1 MALTRLQNI
10 ISSVEGRILYV
21 NPDDFDATDAIDNK
35 GNSPLRPFKTIARA
49 VLEVARYSYV
59 SAGNADD
66 KFDQFTIMLYPGDH
80 IVDNRPGSYAY
91 GIDGNGN
98 YVGELASV
106 PFSAG
111 PVAGQYGWSDTTKQY
126 GDLYKIT
133 NSVRGGLIIPRG
145 VSLIGLDLRKTKVR
159 PKFIPNG
166 GSNSVTGTTQVS
178 YTASNVNPNEL
189 TITGVTNGPDGV
201 DNINDLII
209 GSSFKKGVA
218 GYSIISQF
226 TATAANNATTYDPAT
241 GELVLD
247 IGSHSLTTDNS
258 IRIALNSLTFRC
270 QQDSFGTDHTY
281 PRLSDPAYDRTINI
295 QSVTATTITVNVGTG
310 GTGQSLHQFQ
320 SGTTGGITAV
330 DTSLKISEGTVITDV
345 SCNTGS
351 SSITVGISKPH
362 GYTATDVSNS
372 TNIGSGVTVDLPYE
386 DDNSRTALFRITGGC
401 YFWQFSIFDG
411 DPQGVYRETSVKP
424 QTNWTLTDDIQFS
437 HTKLTVFEYAS
448 LHDLKYFYRK
458 VSDVVSVISCEK
470 IEAKIQENRIVGALA
485 DAVDIKSVT
494 RNNNVITVNLDQ
506 DLEITSGNFV
516 AIRGTISSDS
526 TTNGYYIGQR
536 QVATVNTRSQFTF
549 NITPASVTALD
560 GLENSVPGD
569 DDPSSSGFQVSYSA
583 ANGNAPTAEVQVEID
598 TVESASPYIFN
609 VSLRSVYGI
618 CGMHADGSRATGFKS
633 MVVAQYTGISLQ
645 KDDTAFL
652 KYREGSNNF
661 TAQIGTE
668 SLHTD
673 PEAIYNPLQRSYH
686 VKASNRAVIQ
696 AVSVFAV
703 GYADHFI
710 AEDGGDMSI
719 TNSNSNF
726 GMNAMRSIGFSDQS
740 FNKDALGK
748 ITHII
753 PPRNVESNPSNSY
766 YESINAPKTQGYTT
780 RIYLSGRDN
789 FLGITSGGSNFTA
802 GNVTVNDPSGNAR
815 TVVLGVS
822 NGVVTSASFQGGVY
836 GSFQPGDEIVIPTNA
851 ADGVGLDCV
860 LAVGDGLTKK
870 VGKFTIG
877 DRVLDK
883 DGSTITDKIF
893 VPLFA
898 NSSAPST
905 SEQSAEINPVNGNI
919 FDYDSATLSD
929 TAGGWYLNV
938 NSGASNEIYA
948 AMNGNSKYGV
958 ATISTTPT
966 SYIKRIV
973 DERVD
978 DDKIYRLR
986 YVTQTESGLATDPTP
1001 SFPQRGYV
1009 LQVKRG
1015 PGIRG
1020 RGDRFTD
1027 GANLLLLNKYFLAHE
1042 AIARWIGDNPGQ
1054 TELNTT
1060 GHRTSCIDD
1069 LVNII
1074 EAVAYNLRFGGNDQV
1089 VFAADKY
1096 VSDQYGTSGIFN
1108 DRDEAAEIINIYLKP
1123 LMTFVINNGNTNA
1136 PVNTP
1141 DIGSIENNNESGDNA
1156 AKYNLGNIV
1165 SFVPISGEEQ
1175 LTTPFGGCTNVRDAS
1190 FTLLDIVITALGSD
1204 AGGAGTVPTSVTP
1217 EQAGI
1222 TYNRISGHEYND
1234 VYYVYEVE
1242 EVTPFQKA
1250 TSTTAEVPGVYYLT
1264 VLKGSIPVNTTVLP
1278 GNNFKLSQNI
1288 DNVYPVIDI
1297 DNIVNDPIIA
1307 DSVADPITIGVVN
1320 TTTGLNSN
1328 DVVPDTSFSITKE
1341 SLSYFF
1347 DEYLNNELEWNWTNP
1362 VTATSKLEH
1371 YYINNGNQINNSH
1384 ILEET
1389 DFVSGIG
1396 NGEIRKIPIN
1406 PRRPTDTLEVEL
1418 RRPSTIRSGNHTFE
1432 YVGFGPGNYST
1443 GFPIKQNKVLN
1454 ADEVKYSQ
1462 SLKEQGGIA
1471 FYSGLNSQGDLYI
1484 GNTVINAVTGKT
1496 TENQISELDTLTIKD
1511 NLTVIGGSGNT
1522 ITSTFQGPVSFLKGT
1537 TFDTQD
1543 NFFSGVKIRNP
1554 DGIVSTI
1561 LNRNSGA
1568 LPATGDSSDGDIV
1581 LNTQAEDGGNI
1592 GWVYEGTEWRE
1603 SGIIGTERIHSY
1615 KNSNNYT
1622 LNVGSDN
1629 GVAGTAFNENY
1640 DLDVTTNQRIGTHLD
1655 IGVGV
1660 SDALPG
1666 ISSTKEY
1673 RLHIDQSWTDP
1684 SKTYKPID
1692 IYIDS
1697 TPTGAADSKI
1707 IEATVGTDTKF
1718 SVDVDG
1724 NVTIPTTSTYGLSGK
1739 AFSTT
1744 ITIGSVANTAQNTDT
1759 VTLLDGQGGNPSP
1772 LSINVARYQGGAEI
1786 SSVVRTFGVRLT
1798 NNIGSFVYFGA
1809 SSGTPHQAASPRD
1822 ADIGGIGN
1830 IADFNSRSMVVFL
1843 NGVIQQPYIDYHF
1856 DGSFL
1861 YFDSSIAQGS
1871 RIDIRCLAN

>member
-98 YVGELASV
+98 YVGELAPV

-145 VSLIGLDLRKTKVR
+145 VSLIGLDLRKTKIR

-247 IGSHSLTTDNS
+247 IGPHSLTTDNS
-258 IRIALNSLTFRC
+258 IRIAVESLTFSC
-270 QQDSFGTDHTY
+270 TQGGGTYDY
-281 PRLSDPAYDRTINI
+281 PRTTDPVYDKTINI
-295 QSVTATTITVNVGTG
+295 QAVDQAGGTITVNVGTG
-310 GTGQSLHQFQ
+310 GTGQSPHTFI

-330 DTSLKISEGTVITDV
+330 DTSLKIPEGTVITDV
-345 SCNTGS
+345 SCDTGS

-362 GYTATDVSNS
+362 SYNATDVSNS
-372 TNIGSGVTVDLPYE
+372 TNIGTGITVDLPYE

-401 YFWQFSIFDG
+401 YFWQFTIFDG
-411 DPQGVYRETSVKP
+411 DPQGVYRETTVKP
-424 QTNWTLTDDIQFS
+424 QTNWTLTSDVQYS
-437 HTKLTVFEYAS
+437 HTKLTVFEFAS
-448 LHDLKYFYRK
+448 LHDLKSFYRK
-458 VSDVVSVISCEK
+458 VSDVISVISCEK

-485 DAVDIKSVT
+485 DAVDITSVT

-516 AIRGTISSDS
+516 AIRGTINTDGP
-526 TTNGYYIGQR
+526 TNGYYIGQR
-536 QVATVNTRSQFTF
+536 QVASVNTRSQFTY
-549 NITPASVTALD
+549 IISDAAVDALD
-560 GLENSVPGD
+560 LVET
-569 DDPSSSGFQVSYSA
+569 DDPNDPATGYQVTYNSPS
-583 ANGNAPTAEVQVEID
+583 AEVQVEID

-645 KDDTAFL
+645 KDDTAFF
-652 KYREGSNNF
+652 KYRPSSNNF
-661 TAQIGTE
+661 TGTQGTE

-673 PEAIYNPLQRSYH
+673 PEAIYKPLQRSYH

-753 PPRNVESNPSNSY
+753 PPRNVESTLSNSY
-766 YESINAPKTQGYTT
+766 YESIDAPKTQGYAT

-789 FLGITSGGSNFTA
+789 FLGITSGGSNFT
-802 GNVTVNDPSGNAR
+802 GGTGVGVTVTDPSGNSK
-815 TVVLGVS
+815 TVLLNES
-822 NGVVTSASFQGGVY
+822 NGVIVGASFDNNDY

-851 ADGVGLDCV
+851 VDGVGLDCV

-877 DRVLDK
+877 SRVLDK
-883 DGSTITDKIF
+883 DGSDITDKIF

-898 NSSAPST
+898 SSSASST
-905 SEQSAEINPVNGNI
+905 SEKSAEINPVGGNI
-919 FDYDSATLSD
+919 FDYDPTTLSD
-929 TAGGWYLNV
+929 TAGGWYINV
-938 NSGASNEIYA
+938 TSGTSNEIYT

-958 ATISTTPT
+958 STISTTPT

-1042 AIARWIGDNPGQ
+1042 AIARWIGDNPGK
-1054 TELNTT
+1054 TELASAD
-1060 GHRTSCIDD
+1060 HRTSCIDD
-1069 LVNII
+1069 IVNVI
-1074 EAVAYNLRFGGNDQV
+1074 EAIAYNLRFGGNDQV
-1089 VFAADKY
+1089 VFAGDKY
-1096 VSDQYGTSGIFN
+1096 VNPSTPGYNGITG
-1108 DRDEAAEIINIYLKP
+1108 DRDEAAEIFNNYLKP
-1123 LMTFVINNGNTNA
+1123 LMTYVINNGRTST

-1141 DIGSIENNNESGDNA
+1141 DIGSIENNNESGANDT
-1156 AKYNLGNIV
+1156 KYNLNPIV
-1165 SFVPISGEEQ
+1165 NFVPISGTGDGITGEEQ
-1175 LTTPFGGCTNVRDAS
+1175 LTNALGGCTNVRDAA

-1204 AGGAGTVPTSVTP
+1204 AGGPGTVPTSVTP

-1362 VTATSKLEH
+1362 VTATSELEH
-1371 YYINNGNQINNSH
+1371 YYINNGNQTSNSH

-1389 DFVSGIG
+1389 DFISGIG

-1522 ITSTFQGPVSFLKGT
+1522 ITSTFQGPVSFLKQT

-1543 NFFSGVKIRNP
+1543 NFFSGIKIRNP

-1561 LNRNSGA
+1561 LNRNVGA
-1568 LPATGDSSDGDIV
+1568 LPATGDSTVGDLV
-1581 LNTQAEDGGNI
+1581 LNTDTEDGGNI
-1592 GWVYEGTEWRE
+1592 GWMYEGSEWRE

-1629 GVAGTAFNENY
+1629 GVAGTDFNENY

-1655 IGVGV
+1655 IGVDT

-1666 ISSTKEY
+1666 ISSTKEF
-1673 RLHIDQSWTDP
+1673 RLHINQSWTDS

-1692 IYIDS
+1692 IAIDS
-1697 TPTGAADSKI
+1697 TPIGAVDSKI
-1707 IEATVGTDTKF
+1707 IEATVGNDSKF

-1724 NVTIPTTSTYGLSGK
+1724 NVTIPTTSSYGLSGK

-1744 ITIGSVANTAQNTDT
+1744 ITVVEPNQNPNTANNTDT
-1759 VTLLDGQGGNPSP
+1759 FTSQG
-1772 LSINVARYQGGAEI
+1772 LTIEVAGYQG
-1786 SSVVRTFGVRLT
+1786 SSQTTTITRSFTGKLT
-1798 NNIGSFVYFGA
+1798 NNIGNFIFYGA
-1809 SSGTPHQAASPRD
+1809 STTTPHLAGTPRD
-1822 ADIGGIGN
+1822 ADIGGIPN
-1830 IADFNSRSMVVFL
+1830 IADFNTRSMIVFV
-1843 NGVIQQPYIDYHF
+1843 NGVIQQPYSDYHF
-1856 DGSFL
+1856 DGQFL
-1861 YFDSSIAQGS
+1861 YFDGS
-1871 RIDIRCLAN
+1871 LPAGTRVDIRCLAN

>member
-1 MALTRLQNI
+1 
-10 ISSVEGRILYV
+10 
-21 NPDDFDATDAIDNK
+21 
-35 GNSPLRPFKTIARA
+35 
-49 VLEVARYSYV
+49 
-59 SAGNADD
+59 
-66 KFDQFTIMLYPGDH
+66 
-80 IVDNRPGSYAY
+80 
-91 GIDGNGN
+91 
-98 YVGELASV
+98 
-106 PFSAG
+106 
-111 PVAGQYGWSDTTKQY
+111 
-126 GDLYKIT
+126 
-133 NSVRGGLIIPRG
+133 
-145 VSLIGLDLRKTKVR
+145 
-159 PKFIPNG
+159 
-166 GSNSVTGTTQVS
+166 
-178 YTASNVNPNEL
+178 
-189 TITGVTNGPDGV
+189 
-201 DNINDLII
+201 
-209 GSSFKKGVA
+209 
-218 GYSIISQF
+218 
-226 TATAANNATTYDPAT
+226 
-241 GELVLD
+241 
-247 IGSHSLTTDNS
+247 
-258 IRIALNSLTFRC
+258 
-270 QQDSFGTDHTY
+270 
-281 PRLSDPAYDRTINI
+281 
-295 QSVTATTITVNVGTG
+295 
-310 GTGQSLHQFQ
+310 
-320 SGTTGGITAV
+320 
-330 DTSLKISEGTVITDV
+330 
-345 SCNTGS
+345 
-351 SSITVGISKPH
+351 
-362 GYTATDVSNS
+362 
-372 TNIGSGVTVDLPYE
+372 
-386 DDNSRTALFRITGGC
+386 
-401 YFWQFSIFDG
+401 
-411 DPQGVYRETSVKP
+411 
-424 QTNWTLTDDIQFS
+424 
-437 HTKLTVFEYAS
+437 
-448 LHDLKYFYRK
+448 
-458 VSDVVSVISCEK
+458 
-470 IEAKIQENRIVGALA
+470 
-485 DAVDIKSVT
+485 
-494 RNNNVITVNLDQ
+494 
-506 DLEITSGNFV
+506 
-516 AIRGTISSDS
+516 
-526 TTNGYYIGQR
+526 
-536 QVATVNTRSQFTF
+536 
-549 NITPASVTALD
+549 
-560 GLENSVPGD
+560 
-569 DDPSSSGFQVSYSA
+569 
-583 ANGNAPTAEVQVEID
+583 
-598 TVESASPYIFN
+598 
-609 VSLRSVYGI
+609 
-618 CGMHADGSRATGFKS
+618 MHADGSRATGFKS

-753 PPRNVESNPSNSY
+753 PPRNVESTPSNSY

-802 GNVTVNDPSGNAR
+802 GNVNVKDPGGNDR
-815 TVVLGVS
+815 TVILGVS

-836 GSFQPGDEIVIPTNA
+836 GSFQPGNEIVIPTNA
-851 ADGVGLDCV
+851 VDGVGLDCV

-883 DGSTITDKIF
+883 DGSPTTDKIF

-1165 SFVPISGEEQ
+1165 PFVPISGEEQ

-1347 DEYLNNELEWNWTNP
+1347 DEYLNNELEWNWKNP
-1362 VTATSKLEH
+1362 VTATSELEH

-1389 DFVSGIG
+1389 DFKSGIG

-1568 LPATGDSSDGDIV
+1568 LPATGDSSDGDVV

-1592 GWVYEGTEWRE
+1592 GWIYEGTEWRE

-1622 LNVGSDN
+1622 LNVGADN
-1629 GVAGTAFNENY
+1629 GVAGTDFNENY

-1673 RLHIDQSWTDP
+1673 RLHIDQSWTDT
-1684 SKTYKPID
+1684 SVTYKPID
-1692 IYIDS
+1692 IAIDA
-1697 TPTGAADSKI
+1697 TPLGAPDSKI
-1707 IEATVGTDTKF
+1707 IEAKVGTDTKF

-1830 IADFNSRSMVVFL
+1830 IADFNSRSMVVYL
-1843 NGVIQQPYIDYHF
+1843 NGVIQQPYFDYHF

>member
-21 NPDDFDATDAIDNK
+21 NPDDFDSTDAIDNK
-35 GNSPLRPFKTIARA
+35 GNSPLRPFKSIARA

-133 NSVRGGLIIPRG
+133 NSIRGGLIIPRG
-145 VSLIGLDLRKTKVR
+145 VSLIGLDLRKTKIR
-159 PKFIPNG
+159 PKFVPNG
-166 GSNSVTGTTQVS
+166 GSNSVTGTTQIS
-178 YTASNVNPNEL
+178 YTASNANPNQL
-189 TITGVTNGPDGV
+189 TITGVSNGPDGV
-201 DNINDLII
+201 DNINDVII

-226 TATAANNATTYDPAT
+226 TATAANGVTDYDPAT
-241 GELVLD
+241 GELILD
-247 IGSHSLTTDNS
+247 IGPHSLTTDNS
-258 IRIALNSLTFRC
+258 IRIAQESLTFSC
-270 QQDSFGTDHTY
+270 TQGGGTYAY
-281 PRLSDPAYDRTINI
+281 PRTTDPVFDRTINI
-295 QSVTATTITVNVGTG
+295 QAVDQAGGTITVNVGTG
-310 GTGQSLHQFQ
+310 GTGQSDHTFI
-320 SGTTGGITAV
+320 SGDPGSITAV
-330 DTSLKISEGTVITDV
+330 DTSLKIPEGTVITDV

-362 GYTATDVSNS
+362 SYTATDVSNS
-372 TNIGSGVTVDLPYE
+372 TNIGSGIIIDLPYE

-411 DPQGVYRETSVKP
+411 DPQGVYRETTVKP
-424 QTNWTLTDDIQFS
+424 QTNWSLTNDLQFS

-448 LHDLKYFYRK
+448 LHDLKSFYRK

-485 DAVDIKSVT
+485 DAVEISSVT
-494 RNNNVITVNLDQ
+494 RNNNVVTVNLKQ
-506 DLEITSGNFV
+506 DLEITAGNFV
-516 AIRGTISSDS
+516 AIRGTISPVANN
-526 TTNGYYIGQR
+526 NGRYIGQR
-536 QVATVNTRSQFTF
+536 QVATVNTRSQFTY
-549 NITPASVTALD
+549 ILSDSARDALD
-560 GLENSVPGD
+560 LSETDEDQSVATGH
-569 DDPSSSGFQVSYSA
+569 QVSFNS
-583 ANGNAPTAEVQVEID
+583 PSAEVQVEID

-753 PPRNVESNPSNSY
+753 PPRNVESTLSNSY
-766 YESINAPKTQGYTT
+766 YESIDAPKTQGYST

-789 FLGITSGGSNFTA
+789 FLGIISGGSNFTA
-802 GNVTVNDPSGNAR
+802 VTNLQVNDPGGNPL
-815 TVVLGVS
+815 TVTLGVT
-822 NGVVTSASFQGGVY
+822 NGVVTSASFDNDNY

-851 ADGVGLDCV
+851 VDGVGLDCV

-893 VPLFA
+893 VPLFV
-898 NSSAPST
+898 NSSATST
-905 SEQSAEINPVNGNI
+905 TEQSAEINPINGNI
-919 FDYDSATLSD
+919 FDYDFTTLSN

-938 NSGASNEIYA
+938 NSGASNQIYNA
-948 AMNGNSKYGV
+948 INGNTKYGV

-986 YVTQTESGLATDPTP
+986 YVTQTESGLPTDPTP

-1042 AIARWIGDNPGQ
+1042 AIARWIGDNPGN
-1054 TELNTT
+1054 TELASAD
-1060 GHRTSCIDD
+1060 HRTSCIDD
-1069 LVNII
+1069 IVNVI
-1074 EAVAYNLRFGGNDQV
+1074 EAIAYNLRFGGNDQV
-1089 VFAADKY
+1089 VFAGDKY
-1096 VSDQYGTSGIFN
+1096 VNPSTPGYNGITG
-1108 DRDEAAEIINIYLKP
+1108 DRDEASEIFNNYLKP
-1123 LMTFVINNGNTNA
+1123 LMTFVINNGRTGA

-1141 DIGSIENNNESGDNA
+1141 DIGTIENNNESGANDT
-1156 AKYNLGNIV
+1156 KYNLPSIV
-1165 SFVPISGEEQ
+1165 NFVTISGEEQ
-1175 LTTPFGGCTNVRDAS
+1175 LTSTFGGCTNVRDAA
-1190 FTLLDIVITALGSD
+1190 FTLLDIVIDALGSD
-1204 AGGAGTVPTSVTP
+1204 AGGPGTVPTSVTP

-1222 TYNRISGHEYND
+1222 SYNRISGHEYND

-1250 TSTTAEVPGVYYLT
+1250 TTTTAEVPGVYYLT
-1264 VLKGSIPVNTTVLP
+1264 VLKGSIPVSTTVLP

-1307 DSVADPITIGVVN
+1307 DSKADAITIGVVN

-1328 DVVPDTSFSITKE
+1328 NVTPDTSFSITKE

-1347 DEYLNNELEWNWTNP
+1347 DEYLNNELEWNWKNP
-1362 VTATSKLEH
+1362 VTATSNLEH
-1371 YYINNGNQINNSH
+1371 YYINNGNQTTATH

-1389 DFVSGIG
+1389 DFTSGIG

-1454 ADEVKYSQ
+1454 PDEVKYSQ

-1522 ITSTFQGPVSFLKGT
+1522 ITSTFQGPVSFLKET

-1543 NFFSGVKIRNP
+1543 NFFSGIKIRNP

-1561 LNRNSGA
+1561 LNRNDAG
-1568 LPATGDSSDGDIV
+1568 LPATTDASTGDLV
-1581 LNTQAEDGGNI
+1581 LNTQVEDGGNI
-1592 GWVYEGTEWRE
+1592 GWVYEGSEWRE
-1603 SGIIGTERIHSY
+1603 SGLIGTERIHSY

-1629 GVAGTAFNENY
+1629 GTAGTDFNENY

-1660 SDALPG
+1660 SESSLPG
-1666 ISSTKEY
+1666 ISATKEY
-1673 RLHIDQSWTDP
+1673 RLHINQSWTD
-1684 SKTYKPID
+1684 SSVVYKPID
-1692 IYIDS
+1692 IAV
-1697 TPTGAADSKI
+1697 TATGGNYALDSKI
-1707 IEATVGTDTKF
+1707 IEATVGGNSKF

-1724 NVTIPTTSTYGLSGK
+1724 NVTIPTNATYGLSGK
-1739 AFSTT
+1739 AFAAT
-1744 ITIGSVANTAQNTDT
+1744 ITVVNSSPNSNNNTTT
-1759 VTLLDGQGGNPSP
+1759 VTLLDGPGTGNQPP
-1772 LSINVARYQGGAEI
+1772 LNINVVEYQGSAAVG
-1786 SSVVRTFGVRLT
+1786 SVVREFGARLT
-1798 NNIGSFVYFGA
+1798 TSLGSFVYYGA
-1809 SSGTPHQAASPRD
+1809 SSSTPHQAASPRD

-1830 IADFNSRSMVVFL
+1830 IADFNTRSMVVFL
-1843 NGVIQQPYIDYHF
+1843 NGVIQQPYLDYHF
-1856 DGSFL
+1856 DGTFL
-1861 YFDSSIAQGS
+1861 YFNGSIAQGS